1 MYRKIFHYL
10 GNFPRKMLFGLSSL
24 IITEFLKV
32 LVYDNR
38 GYDLNIVHW
47 EGGLLYSMIGIDN
60 VYLYV
65 FIFKREEKLIG
76 FVNFVLM

>member
-1 MYRKIFHYL
+1 
-10 GNFPRKMLFGLSSL
+10 MLFGLSSL